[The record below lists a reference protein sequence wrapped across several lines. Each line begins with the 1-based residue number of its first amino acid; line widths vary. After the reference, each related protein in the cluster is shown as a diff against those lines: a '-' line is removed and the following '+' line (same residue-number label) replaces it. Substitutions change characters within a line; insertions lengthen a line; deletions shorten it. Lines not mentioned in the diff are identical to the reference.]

1 MGSSMI
7 EPARQYPAASGEIH
21 LDPVPGA
28 GVNVSADIAELI
40 MADHRRIGR
49 LCRTVYDTA
58 RHGGQSGPDWMLG
71 HVWQRLADLLVA
83 HTQAEEETCYASLVS
98 AAGPQLTGRMRDP
111 IADHEDIRALIGEAS
126 VHTVG
131 SVPWWHAVLTVIEVS
146 TEHHE
151 REERDILPACVLGL
165 GLNRRKELGRQ
176 WYAYMAAWRRDPHPG
191 TGPAHVLA
199 RHQLPGD
206 PFDVPGP
213 GRKRDHGEEEG

>member
-1 MGSSMI
+1 M
-7 EPARQYPAASGEIH
+7 
-21 LDPVPGA
+21 
-28 GVNVSADIAELI
+28 SADIAELI

-49 LCRTVYDTA
+49 LCRAVYDTA
-58 RHGGQSGPDWMLG
+58 RPGGQSGPDWMLG

-126 VHTVG
+126 AHPVG
-131 SVPWWHAVLTVIEVS
+131 SVPWWHAVRTVIEVS

-165 GLNRRKELGRQ
+165 GLSRRKELGRQ
-176 WYAYMAAWRRDPHPG
+176 WYASMAAWRRNP
-191 TGPAHVLA
+191 V
-199 RHQLPGD
+199 
-206 PFDVPGP
+206 
-213 GRKRDHGEEEG
+213 